1 MGNILNNSYVHKF
14 KNRDEMDQFLEGH
27 YQNSQRYN
35 LNDLVSIKEIEFR
48 IHSLKLSNKEN
59 SRSILYNLFRKI
71 EETTILIKPAI
82 SQ

>member
-35 LNDLVSIKEIEFR
+35 LNDLVSIKETEFR
-48 IHSLKLSNKEN
+48 IHSLKLSNK
-59 SRSILYNLFRKI
+59 KI
-71 EETTILIKPAI
+71 PGQFYTISSGK
-82 SQ
+82 